1 MERDV
6 VPFIV
11 NGQPVRTGRS
21 FPVINPATEERI
33 AEVANADR
41 ASVEAALAAAR
52 DAFPGWAATPIAERR
67 AIMDRCCA
75 VLERE
80 KERLVDLLVAETGK
94 PYDTAAYGLS
104 CLVGSLRFF
113 SEEAQRVSQE
123 VIPDP
128 TGRFLHYVL
137 RQPLGVVVGLLA
149 WNYPLLNLGYKLGPV
164 LASGCTA
171 VIKPSRH
178 TPLATLAAVE
188 LLAEAGVPAG
198 VVNVITCDD
207 HRVSNA
213 LLESRI
219 PSLITMIGSTEAGVE
234 VMATAA
240 TSIKRFSLELG
251 GNAPAIVYPDA
262 DLTDAAIRIV
272 NLKFSN
278 AGQVCV
284 APNRCFV
291 HAKVYEEFLSLAA
304 ERAGAITLGSG
315 KGPMPMM
322 GPLMTAEARDAA
334 LELVRES
341 LDAGAKLVCGGRKP
355 EQPARGY
362 FMEPTI
368 LRDVRPEM
376 RVARQE
382 IFGPILAVIP
392 FDDEQDILAMANDT
406 EHGLAAFVFTS
417 DLSTALR
424 AAEGLQAGSVCIN
437 EPHFGIHL
445 PHAGQKQ
452 SGVGMDRSCHSLEE
466 YLTVKRVSIRK

>member
-128 TGRFLHYVL
+128 MGRFLHYLL

-213 LLESRI
+213 LLDSRI

-251 GNAPAIVYPDA
+251 NAPRSSIGCDPPMPPSA
-262 DLTDAAIRIV
+262 V
-272 NLKFSN
+272 NPSS
-278 AGQVCV
+278 ATP
-284 APNRCFV
+284 ARCACNQPLLCPREGV
-291 HAKVYEEFLSLAA
+291 EEFLSRPRSAPA
-304 ERAGAITLGSG
+304 RSRSAR

-322 GPLMTAEARDAA
+322 GPR
-334 LELVRES
+334 
-341 LDAGAKLVCGGRKP
+341 
-355 EQPARGY
+355 
-362 FMEPTI
+362 
-368 LRDVRPEM
+368 
-376 RVARQE
+376 
-382 IFGPILAVIP
+382 
-392 FDDEQDILAMANDT
+392 
-406 EHGLAAFVFTS
+406 
-417 DLSTALR
+417 
-424 AAEGLQAGSVCIN
+424 
-437 EPHFGIHL
+437 
-445 PHAGQKQ
+445 
-452 SGVGMDRSCHSLEE
+452 
-466 YLTVKRVSIRK
+466 